1 MNVDYNTEQFE
12 VANDDQDIDM
22 VHNQRLQVL
31 NMRLMERDQKSY
43 KI

>member
-1 MNVDYNTEQFE
+1 MNVDYNTEQFG

-22 VHNQRLQVL
+22 DHNQRLQVL

>member
-22 VHNQRLQVL
+22 DHNQRLQVL